1 MGLCESVY
9 FLFVALPLNW
19 YRDGA
24 LSDLSY
30 SLPMDVSQEWDNKPR
45 VENTLKATVAIEG
58 AERRVPSL
66 ADVQLVLA
74 VNLHAALLVVPNGVY
89 GSRFHGAITAMRRFH
104 FVDSLKLLT
113 HADLLLLQLL
123 LLLLFVL
130 LLRFLCLLE
139 QGIQAALHYV

>member
-1 MGLCESVY
+1 
-9 FLFVALPLNW
+9 
-19 YRDGA
+19 
-24 LSDLSY
+24 
-30 SLPMDVSQEWDNKPR
+30 MDVSQEWDNKPQG
-45 VENTLKATVAIEG
+45 ENTLKATVAIEG

>member
-1 MGLCESVY
+1 MG
-9 FLFVALPLNW
+9 
-19 YRDGA
+19 
-24 LSDLSY
+24 Y
-30 SLPMDVSQEWDNKPR
+30 SLLMDVSQEWDNKPQG
-45 VENTLKATVAIEG
+45 ENTLKATVAIEG

-74 VNLHAALLVVPNGVY
+74 VNLHAALLVISNGVY
-89 GSRFHGAITAMRRFH
+89 ASRFHAAITAMRRFH
-104 FVDSLKLLT
+104 LVDGLKLLA

>member
-1 MGLCESVY
+1 MG
-9 FLFVALPLNW
+9 
-19 YRDGA
+19 
-24 LSDLSY
+24 Y
-30 SLPMDVSQEWDNKPR
+30 SLSMDGQQEWDNKPQG
-45 VENTLKATVAIEG
+45 ENTLKATVAIEG

-74 VNLHAALLVVPNGVY
+74 VNFHAALLVVPNGVY
-89 GSRFHGAITAMRRFH
+89 GSLYYAATTAMRRFH
-104 FVDSLKLLT
+104 LVDGLKLLA

-130 LLRFLCLLE
+130 LLSFLRLLE